1 MLGFNQ
7 EVFHLE
13 QTLHVQTETLPYED
27 RHQVISQLFS
37 KGIILAIEKMILL
50 ANDEEDL
57 SKQIRQFH
65 FDFVRKITQGKYDQE
80 IMLKPKAILVQH
92 QQLHSSPQEK
102 QSKMNAS
109 KMKIW
114 DLQKPVLDQ
123 ELLIAPSSQIS
134 YSFLKYLIKQSKI

>member
-13 QTLHVQTETLPYED
+13 QTLHVQTEALPYED

-80 IMLKPKAILVQH
+80 IMLKPKATLVQH
-92 QQLHSSPQEK
+92 QSLKAITQEK
-102 QSKMNAS
+102 HSKTSLSQTATM
-109 KMKIW
+109 
-114 DLQKPVLDQ
+114 DFQKPLVYQ